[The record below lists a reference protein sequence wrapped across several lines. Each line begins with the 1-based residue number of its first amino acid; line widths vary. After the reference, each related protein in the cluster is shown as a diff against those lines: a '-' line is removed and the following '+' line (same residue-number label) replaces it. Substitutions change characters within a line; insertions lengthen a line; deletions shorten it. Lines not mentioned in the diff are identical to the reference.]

1 MPKTK
6 DLQTSLMIQTGL
18 KEDYRF
24 ISDVKDMVIVQKDK
38 EIMRL
43 ECRISGL
50 LLREG
55 LRN

>member
-1 MPKTK
+1 MLKTK

-24 ISDVKDMVIVQKDK
+24 ISDVKDMVIVQKNK

-43 ECRISGL
+43 RIANSAL
-50 LLREG
+50 LMRG
-55 LRN
+55 RN